1 MKMRLDFVTNSSSTS
16 YIIYFNHKI
25 ATKREI
31 KSFIKNLFQAIQN
44 EGFDCF
50 LIKEYLKEDFNL
62 LYNLEKYLID
72 LSDSLDSKDRLDN
85 WILDEGSCWDW
96 EINVYNF
103 IRVLSDKNILPKDWL
118 RCKFV

>member
-16 YIIYFNHKI
+16 YIIYFNQKI